1 MSSCSQSL
9 PSVDIFRP
17 DSSTESNNDNSPI
30 ERRINTPRHV
40 SADMRMRPRS
50 SKSSHESHNMNMLE
64 SGNSNR

>member
-30 ERRINTPRHV
+30 ERRSNTPRHV
-40 SADMRMRPRS
+40 SADMRMRPR
-50 SKSSHESHNMNMLE
+50 KSAHESHSMNMLE
-64 SGNSNR
+64 SGTR